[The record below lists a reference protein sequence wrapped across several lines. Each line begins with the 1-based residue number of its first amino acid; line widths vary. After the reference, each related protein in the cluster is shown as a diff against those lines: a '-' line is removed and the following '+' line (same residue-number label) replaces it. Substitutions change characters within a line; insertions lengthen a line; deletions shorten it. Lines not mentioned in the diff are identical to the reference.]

1 MPEKH
6 AAPPK
11 VSVDTVLTFKT
22 WVFDVVIWI
31 FSSIFDLFFREI
43 TTRGSYKVPRNG
55 PIILVAGP
63 HANQFVDGILVMHQ
77 VRKQAGRRVS
87 FLMADASLKRK
98 FVGAVGRASLAIG
111 VVRPQD
117 NLKPAVGTISVDFEK
132 APLVVKGKGTKFTQ
146 QAMERGL
153 LGLPKS
159 VGNAEIAEIRSDTEI
174 LLRKE
179 FKGAKARNLL
189 EAGTE
194 YKTAEH
200 VNQSQ
205 VFHRVFDSLNEGACV
220 GIFPEGGSHDR
231 SDLLPLK
238 AGVAIMALG
247 ALEQYPDCGVKI
259 VPCGMNYFHPNKFR
273 SRAVIEFGNPITI
286 SPELVELYKTGGESK
301 RQAVAALLDNVTDAL
316 KAVTVN
322 SPDWETHMMIQAA
335 RRLYRPAGRKIPL
348 PLVVELNR
356 RLLDGYMQ
364 YKDRPAIVELKDN
377 VAKYNQTLKS
387 MGIQDHQVETAS
399 LSTLTI
405 LGRILARTLKLVALA
420 IPALPGTIMFLPIFA
435 ATRHISQKK
444 AAEAL
449 KGSTVKIQAKDVI
462 ATWKLLVAMGLAP
475 LVYFLYSILFV
486 SIASWYNILPNVS
499 RILLVFACFPLVCL
513 VSYSALV
520 LGETGMDIFKSLPP
534 LFMALSPTHQNS
546 LAELQAERRALV
558 LEITDIVQSLGPSLY
573 PTFVGS
579 DLIADSGTS
588 DTSGTKESDY
598 EDWVDRAAAAEADPT
613 DTDPEMDHAKA
624 PGVNGSA
631 ANGRRRRALS
641 TDSQALSRVNSAS
654 SLANMPLFS
663 YASSDGDSSSPR
675 SRSGSDA
682 SASSAKG
689 TSTATK
695 GTFES
700 DVSRRIRGTM
710 AERAK
715 QRQKEAEED

>member
-1 MPEKH
+1 MSEKQ
-6 AAPPK
+6 AAPLK

-22 WVFDVVIWI
+22 WIFDVVIWI

-43 TTRGSYKVPRNG
+43 TTRGSFKVPRNG

-63 HANQFVDGILVMHQ
+63 HANQFVDGILVMNQ
-77 VRKQAGRRVS
+77 VRQQAGRRVS

-117 NLKPAVGTISVDFEK
+117 NLKPAVGTISVDFEN
-132 APLVVKGKGTKFTQ
+132 APLIVKGNGTKFTQ

-179 FKGAKARNLL
+179 FKGAKARKLL

-194 YKTAEH
+194 YKTAAH

-247 ALEQYPDCGVKI
+247 ALAQYPDCGVKI

-301 RQAVAALLDNVTDAL
+301 RQAVASLLDNVTDAL
-316 KAVTVN
+316 RAVTVN
-322 SPDWETHMMIQAA
+322 SPDWETHMVIQAA

-377 VAKYNQTLKS
+377 VIKYNQTLKS

-405 LGRILARTLKLVALA
+405 LGRILSRTLKLVTLA
-420 IPALPGTIMFLPIFA
+420 IPALPGTIMFLPIFV
-435 ATRHISQKK
+435 ATRRISQKK

-475 LVYFLYSILFV
+475 VVYFLYSILFV
-486 SIASWYNILPNVS
+486 SIASWYGILPNVS

-579 DLIADSGTS
+579 DLIAESGS
-588 DTSGTKESDY
+588 SGTKESDY
-598 EDWVDRAAAAEADPT
+598 EDWADRGAAVDEVDPT
-613 DTDPEMDHAKA
+613 DTDHDMDHAKA
-624 PGVNGSA
+624 PGANGSA
-631 ANGRRRRALS
+631 ANGRRSRASS
-641 TDSQALSRVNSAS
+641 TGSQALSRVNSAS

-663 YASSDGDSSSPR
+663 YASSDGESSSTR

-682 SASSAKG
+682 STNSAKG

-700 DVSRRIRGTM
+700 DVSRRIRGNM
-710 AERAK
+710 AEKAK
-715 QRQKEAEED
+715 QRQEEADED